1 MQKTIQLIGAPMDLG
16 QNHRGVDMGPSAIR
30 YAGLEESLIRL
41 GYTVRDLG
49 NLPVPQRHG
58 LGKLDREKLYSA
70 IHQGCEMVCE
80 AACNAMQAQKSAI
93 FLGGDHTIAI
103 GSISGLTCKQE
114 LGVLWI
120 DAHGDSNTP
129 QSSLTGNIHGMPL
142 SVLLGHGHAE
152 LVNVGGKGAK
162 LRPENVV
169 LVGVRDFD
177 PSEKKFLND
186 LGVHILTMRNIDE
199 RGMGKVMQEALH
211 KLSHCQQLHVSLDMD
226 CLDPQTAPGVG
237 TPCPGGITYR
247 EAQLAMEIIADTGR
261 CNSLDLVEI
270 NPILDHGN
278 KTAQVAVD
286 LAVSLAG
293 KTIL

>member
-1 MQKTIQLIGAPMDLG
+1 MEKNIQLIGVPMDLG

-30 YAGLEESLIRL
+30 YAGLEESLTRL
-41 GYTVRDLG
+41 GYTVSDQGDLA
-49 NLPVPQRHG
+49 VPQRYG
-58 LGKLDREKLYSA
+58 LGKLDQGKLYQA
-70 IHQGCEMVCE
+70 IHQGCELVCQ
-80 AACNAMQAQKSAI
+80 AACNSRQNKESAI

-103 GSISGLTCKQE
+103 GSVSGLTCDQE
-114 LGVLWI
+114 LGVIWL

-142 SVLLGHGHAE
+142 SVLLGYGHPE
-152 LVNVGGKGAK
+152 LVKVGGKRPK

-177 PSEKKFLND
+177 SSEKIFLND
-186 LGVHILTMRNIDE
+186 LGVHILTMRDIDE
-199 RGMGKVMQEALH
+199 RGMGKVMQEALGQ
-211 KLSHCQQLHVSLDMD
+211 LQHCQGLHVSLDMD
-226 CLDPQTAPGVG
+226 CLDPLTAPGVG

-261 CNSLDLVEI
+261 CSSLDLVEI

-278 KTAQVAVD
+278 TTAQVAVE

-293 KTIL
+293 KTII

>member
-1 MQKTIQLIGAPMDLG
+1 
-16 QNHRGVDMGPSAIR
+16 
-30 YAGLEESLIRL
+30 
-41 GYTVRDLG
+41 
-49 NLPVPQRHG
+49 
-58 LGKLDREKLYSA
+58 
-70 IHQGCEMVCE
+70 
-80 AACNAMQAQKSAI
+80 MQAQESAI

-103 GSISGLTCKQE
+103 GSISGLTCSQE
-114 LGVLWI
+114 LGVLWL

-129 QSSLTGNIHGMPL
+129 QSSLTGNVHGMPL

-152 LVNVGGKGAK
+152 LVNVGRTGAK

-177 PSEKKFLND
+177 ASEKIFLNK
-186 LGVHILTMRNIDE
+186 LGVHILTMRDIDE

-211 KLSHCQQLHVSLDMD
+211 HLRHCRQLHVSLDMD

-247 EAQLAMEIIADTGR
+247 EAQLAMEIIADTGK

-270 NPILDHGN
+270 NPVLDHGN

-286 LAVSLAG
+286 LALSLAG

>member
-1 MQKTIQLIGAPMDLG
+1 
-16 QNHRGVDMGPSAIR
+16 
-30 YAGLEESLIRL
+30 
-41 GYTVRDLG
+41 
-49 NLPVPQRHG
+49 
-58 LGKLDREKLYSA
+58 
-70 IHQGCEMVCE
+70 
-80 AACNAMQAQKSAI
+80 
-93 FLGGDHTIAI
+93 
-103 GSISGLTCKQE
+103 
-114 LGVLWI
+114 
-120 DAHGDSNTP
+120 
-129 QSSLTGNIHGMPL
+129 
-142 SVLLGHGHAE
+142 
-152 LVNVGGKGAK
+152 VGGKGAK

>member
-1 MQKTIQLIGAPMDLG
+1 MEKTIQLIGVPMDLG

-30 YAGLEESLIRL
+30 YAGLEQSLTRL
-41 GYTVRDLG
+41 GYTVHDMG
-49 NLPVPQRHG
+49 NLPVPQRYG
-58 LGKLDREKLYSA
+58 LGKLDQEKLYTA
-70 IHQGCEMVCE
+70 IHQGCELVCQT
-80 AACNAMQAQKSAI
+80 ACNALQAHESTI

-103 GSISGLTCKQE
+103 GSISGLTCNEE
-114 LGVLWI
+114 LGVIWL

-129 QSSLTGNIHGMPL
+129 QSSTTGNVHGMPL
-142 SVLLGHGHAE
+142 SVLLGHGHTE
-152 LVNVGGKGAK
+152 LVNVGGKKAK

-177 PSEKKFLND
+177 TSEKIFLND
-186 LGVHILTMRNIDE
+186 LGVHILTMRDIDE

-211 KLSHCQQLHVSLDMD
+211 QLRHCRRLHVSLDMD

-237 TPCPGGITYR
+237 TPSPGGITYR
-247 EAQLAMEIIADTGR
+247 EAQLAMEIIADTGK

-278 KTAQVAVD
+278 ITAQVAVD

-293 KTIL
+293 KTII